1 MSARTTENRVGCLL
15 RSSSGNQASETR
27 TVPVTA
33 CASDSIASIASQPR
47 STDATAGMST
57 APRSLQARTSKRR
70 CRPVNESAGSQ
81 NPMSQR
87 V

>member
-15 RSSSGNQASETR
+15 RSSSGNHSPETR
-27 TVPVTA
+27 TVPATV
-33 CASDSIASIASQPR
+33 CPSASRASIASQSP
-47 STDATAGMST
+47 SAAATAGMRTS
-57 APRSLQARTSKRR
+57 PRSLQARTSNPR
-70 CRPVNESAGSQ
+70 CRPVNVSAGSQ